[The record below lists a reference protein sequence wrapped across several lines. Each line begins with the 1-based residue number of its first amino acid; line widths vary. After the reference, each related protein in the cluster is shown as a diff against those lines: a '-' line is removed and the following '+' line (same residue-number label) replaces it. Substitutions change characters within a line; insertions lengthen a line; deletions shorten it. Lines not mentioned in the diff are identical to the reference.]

1 VNKLTLKG
9 FSAKLI
15 STPNYE
21 SLSSGPARLYLD
33 GKLSKDVGDIN
44 AYAASS
50 FFAIDRFI
58 GYMQDWESFYEKENS
73 ILVCDRYV
81 TSNMIYQLAKIDR
94 RCYNEFLE
102 WLFEYEHKKL
112 GVPEPDLVFY
122 LQVPIEISQSLLDSR
137 YDGDSTKRDLHES
150 DKDYLFQCEIA
161 AQYASKRYKWKVI
174 NCSQDGLKID
184 EISDISKKIWKH
196 FIKEVVHK

>member
-1 VNKLTLKG
+1 MFYTRANIQVPLNHVLNR
-9 FSAKLI
+9 KLI
-15 STPNYE
+15 FTTSM
-21 SLSSGPARLYLD
+21 
-33 GKLSKDVGDIN
+33 
-44 AYAASS
+44 S
-50 FFAIDRFI
+50 FFYLRLQRQVLQTFFE
-58 GYMQDWESFYEKENS
+58 MFSVLLRLN
-73 ILVCDRYV
+73 VV
-81 TSNMIYQLAKIDR
+81 YQLAKIDR

-161 AQYASKRYKWKVI
+161 AQYASKRYKWKII